1 MAIIT
6 DRFLVSANLVGEMNG
21 LPGYPYAVIPHPV
34 ANNKDDVLMKK
45 AEEAVKQ
52 IVPLLTRRK
61 AA

>member
-21 LPGYPYAVIPHPV
+21 LPGYPYAVIGHPV
-34 ANNKDDVLMKK
+34 ANNNDEVLRKK

-52 IVPLLTRRK
+52 IVPLLTQRK

>member
-21 LPGYPYAVIPHPV
+21 LPGYPYAVIQHPV
-34 ANNKDDVLMKK
+34 ANNDDAMLRAK

-52 IVPLLTRRK
+52 IVPLLTQRK

>member
-21 LPGYPYAVIPHPV
+21 LPGYPYAVIGHPV
-34 ANNKDDVLMKK
+34 ANNKDEVLMKK

-52 IVPLLTRRK
+52 IIPLLTQRK
-61 AA
+61 AS

>member
-21 LPGYPYAVIPHPV
+21 LPGYPYAVIDHPV
-34 ANNKDDVLMKK
+34 ANNKDEVLRKK

-52 IVPLLTRRK
+52 IIPLLTQRK